1 MDQLFKA
8 RVSDLVK
15 DLRGSRSQAA
25 FGELIGLSQ
34 SAISDYEKGK
44 RLPDND
50 AMERIAAYCNL
61 LPEQLMAKFYGRAYV
76 EPDPG
81 AMISPAAPPT
91 PQLTIDEQI
100 RQMGLADKVRLL
112 SKLSQA
118 IDHDVCG

>member
-1 MDQLFKA
+1 MDQLFKT
-8 RVSDLVK
+8 RVSALVK
-15 DLRGSRSQAA
+15 ELRGECSQAA

-50 AMERIAAYCNL
+50 AMEKIAAYCNL
-61 LPEQLMAKFYGRAYV
+61 LPEQLIAKFYGRLYV
-76 EPDPG
+76 EPEPG
-81 AMISPAAPPT
+81 AIIAPPT

-100 RQMGLADKVRLL
+100 RQMGLVDKVRLQ

-118 IDHDVCG
+118 IERDVCG